1 MELILMRHGTTQG
14 NLERRFIGTLDVPLL
29 PQGEELARRVGATLP
44 AVEHIYRSPLQRCRR
59 TAELLWPGVEM
70 TVVDELRE
78 SDFGPFEGKNHE
90 ELKDDPLYQ
99 AWLGMGDRPNFAAMP
114 VGESAQQ
121 VTDRVSIGLE
131 RRRPTPPAGALA
143 GWEWCPTAGPSWPC
157 WPSTA
162 GRAGLLR
169 LDVSQLRRLPGGA
182 ESGHPGADHSGGVQG
197 GEGAMSWGV
206 SHLLALLTGFCLDL
220 LLGDPHWAP
229 HPVRAVGVLIAA
241 LEKLLRRLFPKSP
254 RRRGWPAAR
263 RWWRS
268 PSPFQPASPPCCC
281 GGCGLLSPW
290 LAFAAEALLCY
301 QLLAAKSLRDES
313 GKVYEALKAGD
324 LPGARHAVSMIVG
337 RDTERLDEAGVAKA
351 AVETVA
357 ENASDGV
364 IAPLIFLALG
374 GAPLGMLYK
383 AVNTMDSMVG
393 YKNDRYLYFG
403 RAAARLDDAL
413 NFLPA
418 RIAGV
423 LMCLGGAA
431 AGYDGK
437 NAWRIFRR
445 DRKRHKSPNSA
456 HTEAACAGALQLQ
469 LAGPNYYFGQLVDKP
484 TIGDDQRPVE
494 ALDILRAGRI
504 LYATA
509 FCPAAL
515 LRRAPADSAVPVTPA
530 RRPTR
535 PPS

>member
-1 MELILMRHGTTQG
+1 
-14 NLERRFIGTLDVPLL
+14 
-29 PQGEELARRVGATLP
+29 
-44 AVEHIYRSPLQRCRR
+44 
-59 TAELLWPGVEM
+59 
-70 TVVDELRE
+70 
-78 SDFGPFEGKNHE
+78 
-90 ELKDDPLYQ
+90 
-99 AWLGMGDRPNFAAMP
+99 
-114 VGESAQQ
+114 
-121 VTDRVSIGLE
+121 
-131 RRRPTPPAGALA
+131 
-143 GWEWCPTAGPSWPC
+143 
-157 WPSTA
+157 
-162 GRAGLLR
+162 
-169 LDVSQLRRLPGGA
+169 
-182 ESGHPGADHSGGVQG
+182 
-197 GEGAMSWGV
+197 MSWGV

-254 RRRGWPAAR
+254 GGELAGGAALVALTIAIPTGLTALLL
-263 RWWRS
+263 W
-268 PSPFQPASPPCCC
+268 
-281 GGCGLLSPW
+281 GCGLLSPW

-313 GKVYEALKAGD
+313 DKVYEALKAGD

-337 RDTERLDEAGVAKA
+337 RDTE
-351 AVETVA
+351 
-357 ENASDGV
+357 
-364 IAPLIFLALG
+364 
-374 GAPLGMLYK
+374 
-383 AVNTMDSMVG
+383 
-393 YKNDRYLYFG
+393 
-403 RAAARLDDAL
+403 RLDDAL

-509 FCPAAL
+509 FFAL
-515 LRRAPADSAVPVTPA
+515 LLFCGVPLLILLFP
-530 RRPTR
+530 
-535 PPS
+535 